1 VINVFSVKAYEESKA
16 VIERERGRERDKKAT

>member
-1 VINVFSVKAYEESKA
+1 MLFFSVKAYEESKA